1 MKNIF
6 NIDSIKKY
14 DSTLEIN
21 ENYNK
26 DTNNFYIDSEL
37 GEFKRMI
44 NIVEVFIDYLRDCK
58 RNCDS
63 IEYFLKSDIFKNQNL
78 I

>member
-6 NIDSIKKY
+6 NIDSIKNY

-26 DTNNFYIDSEL
+26 DNNIFYLDFELIKELKNNFLYYI
-37 GEFKRMI
+37 
-44 NIVEVFIDYLRDCK
+44 Y
-58 RNCDS
+58 
-63 IEYFLKSDIFKNQNL
+63 
-78 I
+78 